1 MRKHG
6 LSIVFSFKG
15 QFETIEIAMSAH
27 RILGVEKTLS
37 SLLNRNVEVINV
49 LKTVK
54 AFKRFSY
61 EFLGG

>member
-1 MRKHG
+1 
-6 LSIVFSFKG
+6 
-15 QFETIEIAMSAH
+15 MSAH

-37 SLLNRNVEVINV
+37 SLLKGNLEVINV

-54 AFKRFSY
+54 AYQAFLSN